1 MMIKSKQNLQKRQF
15 NKKQNNKIKNK
26 IIQIIVGILKM
37 MEHRRINNK
46 KELKENKYKRMQHK
60 ITNQTNGKQ
69 IKSNNLQEEEGIE
82 EIEILTEI
90 IKKDKKEEIEE
101 EGDKE
106 DKEDKKGKEDKED
119 KEDREDREDKIEMIW
134 KMEEEDL
141 VIGADK
147 EAEEVEE
154 VEEGLE
160 IEVVLE
166 EIEIKM
172 VKGMDTTEIDKEG
185 EEIIIK
191 MGKAKEDSIEVI
203 EDKGVIEMKE
213 VTEEEVIIE
222 IIDRTGMVVIDKIVV
237 DMTEMVEKIEMGVME
252 EIEETSNKLK
262 TPKIKIHK
270 INHKYNNQKH

>member
-106 DKEDKKGKEDKED
+106 DKEDKKGKED